1 MYVRACLR
9 LCVCVCVCVCECVY
23 VCVCE
28 CVCVCVCVCVR
39 ECVYVCTFVHV
50 VKQNISMAVS
60 GLSHLVFITTL
71 SMFITPL
78 SVLVSP
84 PSVYVCACVRMCVC
98 SNRTSPRQSQV
109 CLTLC
114 SSHLH
119 PCSSHLDLCVHR
131 TSNRAHHTLIR
142 VLHTFTCV
150 YHTFIRIHHTSP
162 LNCQRRYELR
172 EDRKKET
179 MRTTSH
185 MDSLRRDI
193 RQSFHHQACSQSVPS
208 FSDLP
213 YPPSYPYPPG
223 PGPGTGQSGGYR
235 SSPSH
240 GLLSRSELEQ
250 LKKELVSELKNEVR
264 AATRQLMAA
273 CVYGGHNGVV
283 GGGGG
288 GGGGGRGVDAV
299 VGSHLGEMPAPQ
311 TVPQLRSELYHTHLY
326 TQL

>member
-1 MYVRACLR
+1 M
-9 LCVCVCVCVCECVY
+9 
-23 VCVCE
+23 
-28 CVCVCVCVCVR
+28 
-39 ECVYVCTFVHV
+39 
-50 VKQNISMAVS
+50 
-60 GLSHLVFITTL
+60 
-71 SMFITPL
+71 
-78 SVLVSP
+78 
-84 PSVYVCACVRMCVC
+84 
-98 SNRTSPRQSQV
+98 
-109 CLTLC
+109 
-114 SSHLH
+114 
-119 PCSSHLDLCVHR
+119 
-131 TSNRAHHTLIR
+131 IR

-288 GGGGGRGVDAV
+288 GRGVDAV